1 MCTVAE
7 IQEHLEAVAMA
18 KTHLLMVRLELRR
31 YRAQRLEVLHMGSL
45 MLIVVKI
52 RMNTPTHMLALALL
66 ASDRTARLLWKEP
79 LPALAQGLA
88 QPTLDQL
95 IPKGPPNRLE

>member
-18 KTHLLMVRLELRR
+18 TTHLLMVKLELRR

-66 ASDRTARLLWKEP
+66 ASDRTARWLWKEL
-79 LPALAQGLA
+79 LPALAQGPAL
-88 QPTLDQL
+88 PTQGLWIWND
-95 IPKGPPNRLE
+95 PRNRLG